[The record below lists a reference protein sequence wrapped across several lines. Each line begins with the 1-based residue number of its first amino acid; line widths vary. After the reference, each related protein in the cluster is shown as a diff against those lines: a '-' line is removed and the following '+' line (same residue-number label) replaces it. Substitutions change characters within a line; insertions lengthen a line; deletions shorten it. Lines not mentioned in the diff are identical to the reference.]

1 LEYKAAGWDCKRCG
15 IKGRFNICGL
25 FLQFKIGRKGDI
37 MNKKIG
43 TLYGIGV
50 GPGDPELMT
59 LKSAKILSK
68 VDVVFAAAST
78 KNSHSLAVNIA
89 KPHIPET
96 TSIRMLSFPMTKDEK
111 ETRDSWAEN
120 ARIIINELVQGKD
133 VAFLTVGDS
142 MTYSTY
148 GYILK
153 HIKASAPYLTIE
165 SIPGITSYQAAAAR
179 LNTPLVEGEESLLVT
194 SGVKGGDRLRQFSWM
209 PENVVFLKAYRNVK
223 DIISAVDETD
233 LFQDCVGISKCGL
246 PEEEIVTDLKELA
259 NRPPNYWTLI
269 IAKQKKKI
277 TPLEAKHR
285 IGRPH
290 RRQAEAVLEF
300 SESM

>member
-1 LEYKAAGWDCKRCG
+1 MSKE
-15 IKGRFNICGL
+15 
-25 FLQFKIGRKGDI
+25 
-37 MNKKIG
+37 IG
-43 TLYGIGV
+43 TLFGIGV
-50 GPGDPELMT
+50 GPGDPDLIT
-59 LKSAKILSK
+59 LKSIKILSR
-68 VDVVFAAAST
+68 VQVVFAAAST

-89 KPHIPET
+89 RPHIPKT

-111 ETRDSWAEN
+111 ETRASWAEN
-120 ARIIINELVQGKD
+120 ARIIINELIQGKD

-153 HIKASAPYLTIE
+153 HIKASAPYVAIE

-194 SGVKGGDRLRQFSWM
+194 SGVKGGDRLRQFSSM
-209 PENVVFLKAYRNVK
+209 PETVVFLKAYRNVK

-233 LFQDCVGISKCGL
+233 LFQDSVGISKCGL
-246 PEEEIVTDLKELA
+246 PGEEIVTDLKEFA
-259 NRPPNYWTLI
+259 DRPPNYWTLI

-277 TPLEAKHR
+277 SPLKAEIR
-285 IGRPH
+285 IDRH
-290 RRQAEAVLEF
+290 RRQHPEPVLELT
-300 SESM
+300 ESM